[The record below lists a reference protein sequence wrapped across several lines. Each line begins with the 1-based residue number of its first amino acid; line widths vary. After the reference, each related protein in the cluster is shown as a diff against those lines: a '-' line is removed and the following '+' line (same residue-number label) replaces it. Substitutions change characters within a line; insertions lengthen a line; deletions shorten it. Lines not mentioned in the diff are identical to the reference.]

1 MWAGGI
7 GLSLLS
13 REYQDT
19 VVAGLAPVSNSDEV
33 PKRGRGL
40 ALNMKI
46 RHAVWKFLSRMEA
59 SSRCWKA

>member
-46 RHAVWKFLSRMEA
+46 RHAVWKFLS
-59 SSRCWKA
+59 